1 MADSRDFREDM
12 QRIGG
17 LVQEIESIA
26 DPAVRAATKGLV
38 QSLMDLHGAALEKA
52 LDIVADAGEP
62 GMGIIDRLGR
72 DALVSSVLILYGL
85 HPEDLETRVVKAVER
100 VRPQLR
106 KQGCEV
112 ELLGVN
118 DGAIRVR
125 VETGSHTCGS
135 TAKTVQATLEG
146 AMYDAAPDM
155 ASLVIEGLE
164 EKPASGFVALDK
176 LMGSASSESAAAGR
190 GLKDFVAPASAA
202 VGRCRRYRVTAGD
215 TRTNHELGTNLRNP
229 PTALGRCASLRAAN
243 GRWSAANCAA
253 SGCRR
258 SSASDRSGA
267 AASFSAPATPAPSCS
282 AARA

>member
-1 MADSRDFREDM
+1 M

-17 LVQEIESIA
+17 LVQEIDAIA

-62 GMGIIDRLGR
+62 GMGIIDRMGR

-85 HPEDLETRVVKAVER
+85 HPEDIETRVVKAVDR

-118 DGAIRVR
+118 DGAIRLR

-135 TAKTVQATLEG
+135 TAKTAQATLEE

-155 ASLVIEGLE
+155 TSLVIEGLE

-176 LMGSASSESAAAGR
+176 LVGTPV
-190 GLKDFVAPASAA
+190 GLQVE
-202 VGRCRRYRVTAGD
+202 V
-215 TRTNHELGTNLRNP
+215 NP
-229 PTALGRCASLRAAN
+229 PQ
-243 GRWSAANCAA
+243 
-253 SGCRR
+253 
-258 SSASDRSGA
+258 GA
-267 AASFSAPATPAPSCS
+267 D
-282 AARA
+282 